1 MNITRIYTGQEPWM
15 PDGKQELGIEMC
27 NMSDVDAR
35 NWLRKCI
42 YSIFWCI
49 FCIKICCTTLPTTDY
64 DRVK

>member
-35 NWLRKCI
+35 NWLRNVFI
-42 YSIFWCI
+42 AYFGA
-49 FCIKICCTTLPTTDY
+49 FF
-64 DRVK
+64 V

>member
-49 FCIKICCTTLPTTDY
+49 FL
-64 DRVK
+64 